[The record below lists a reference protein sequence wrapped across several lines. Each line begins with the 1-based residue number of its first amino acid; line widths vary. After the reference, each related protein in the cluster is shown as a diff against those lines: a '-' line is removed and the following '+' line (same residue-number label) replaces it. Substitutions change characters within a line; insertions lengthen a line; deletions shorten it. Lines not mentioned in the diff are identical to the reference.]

1 MPEYIERETLLE
13 KIKAHVVQIP
23 LVEEDRD
30 MFFHNSGFNCE
41 VTGAVL
47 EVEHAPAADV
57 APVVHGR
64 WIRYHEAD
72 LGWDEYGYRCSE
84 CKMEIEDKDFWD
96 MFEKR
101 CPNCG
106 ARMDGDS
113 R

>member
-23 LVEEDRD
+23 IVEEDRD

-64 WIRYHEAD
+64 WVRTDKGPLSLWH
-72 LGWDEYGYRCSE
+72 CSE
-84 CKMEIEDKDFWD
+84 CKTLGSPQWKG
-96 MFEKR
+96 
-101 CPNCG
+101 CPVCL
-106 ARMDGDS
+106 ARMDGDCDG
-113 R
+113 

>member
-47 EVEHAPAADV
+47 EVEHAPVADV
-57 APVVHGR
+57 VPVVHGR
-64 WIRYHEAD
+64 WIYHFIP
-72 LGWDEYGYRCSE
+72 GGKVYSCSE
-84 CKMEIEDKDFWD
+84 CKTLGSPQWKG
-96 MFEKR
+96 
-101 CPNCG
+101 CPVCL